1 MALEKFV
8 STEKSLGSPSW
19 QKPQHILDAI
29 KKVKSRSVA
38 ARAWCKGASPPDNS
52 CPPSN
57 KGKGA
62 KGSGGGGAKGKSKG
76 DKGGK
81 GSGGGDAETGGGS
94 SGVGS
99 DSPGGSGSSVEQA
112 KPGDGPLVK
121 AARSEHKKALDKARK
136 NLDKAQEKADAK
148 FAETTKKFY
157 EAKDAHFD
165 ASDRAAKL
173 QEEHA
178 GIIQRL
184 SADPTNATLQQALER
199 SAGML
204 EESSKAFESTH
215 KAMEKSHKQ
224 REKVRQEMRSAV
236 QKALRKE
243 CDSVNKEDGVD
254 AKHGEEVRKIYGLG
268 SHVGASQLDTVTAEK
283 SRVIASRTV
292 VQQEMKIAESFA
304 MDAVNAEIHAQAMTT
319 PIVFEESIRA
329 SASVRDADRFPDTDQ
344 IGQLPPV
351 NRRASYTTLSANDNA
366 STHVHEMA
374 HHMEYSTP
382 EVRELTN
389 DFLASRTGGESLVQ
403 FSKKFPD
410 VGYADDEVGSPDDF
424 SKAFKAAGYSD
435 ADAERLAHYAGKR
448 YDGTMTEV
456 LTMGMELMYKDAR
469 TFAAS
474 DPEWFDL
481 VFGVASGRILSK
493 TRKARK
499 EQRPYGTPS

>member
-1 MALEKFV
+1 MRGQAESAETQEVIAVFRPARP
-8 STEKSLGSPSW
+8 G
-19 QKPQHILDAI
+19 DADA
-29 KKVKSRSVA
+29 VLRCVRVLRSV
-38 ARAWCKGASPPDNS
+38 RAVIERRGFCPTGQGGGIDNS
-52 CPPSN
+52 CPTS
-57 KGKGA
+57 KGGA
-62 KGSGGGGAKGKSKG
+62 GSGGGG
-76 DKGGK
+76 
-81 GSGGGDAETGGGS
+81 SGGGGDSGGS
-94 SGVGS
+94 SG
-99 DSPGGSGSSVEQA
+99 SGSVEPA
-112 KPGDGPLVK
+112 KAGDGPLVK
-121 AARSEHKKALDKARK
+121 AARDEHKKALDKARK

-157 EAKDAHFD
+157 EAKGAHYD

-184 SADPTNATLQQALER
+184 SEDPTNATLQQALER
-199 SAGML
+199 STGML
-204 EESSKAFESTH
+204 EESSKEFESTH
-215 KAMEKSHKQ
+215 KAMERSHKQ

-243 CDSVNKEDGVD
+243 CDSVNKEDGT
-254 AKHGEEVRKIYGLG
+254 EERRREQVQHIYGLE
-268 SHVGASQLDTVTAEK
+268 SHVGAAQFGDVAER

-292 VQQEMKIAESFA
+292 VRQEMKEAQDFA
-304 MDAVNAEIHAQAMTT
+304 MNAVNPEIHVQAMTT
-319 PIVFEESIRA
+319 PIVFEESVRA
-329 SASVRDADRFPDTDQ
+329 SATVREIDHDAK
-344 IGQLPPV
+344 QLV
-351 NRRASYTTLSANDNA
+351 GHATSLGNRSSYTTLSANDNA

-374 HHMEYSTP
+374 HHMEWSTP

-389 DFLASRTGGESLVQ
+389 DFLASRTGGESPVQ

-435 ADAERLAHYAGKR
+435 EHAERLAHYAGKR